1 MVKKLVAAVLL
12 GTSWMLFGVTSW
24 AQTVMPQE
32 SSSRGAVIGKQD
44 LDLLRK
50 DLRAK
55 RRELTA
61 TNLKLTEAEGERF
74 WPVYDQYIKE
84 LIAINDKKFALI
96 QDYANNYR
104 TMTNDQALLFIR
116 QWLDFDIAT
125 TQLRQKYVPIVSKVL
140 DGKKTA
146 TFFQLD
152 RRIAMMIDLQVASQ
166 MPLVQQ
172 Q

>member
-1 MVKKLVAAVLL
+1 MVKKLVAMVVL
-12 GTSWMLFGVTSW
+12 GVSWMLFGVPSW

-32 SSSRGAVIGKQD
+32 SSSRGSVISTQD
-44 LDLLRK
+44 VDLLRK

-55 RRELTA
+55 RKELTA
-61 TNLKLTEAEGERF
+61 ANLKLTDAEGERF

-104 TMTNDQALLFIR
+104 TMTSDQALLFIR

-125 TQLRQKYVPIVSKVL
+125 TQLRQKYVPIVSNVL

-152 RRIAMMIDLQVASQ
+152 RRIAMMIELQVASQ